1 MAIGYEG
8 YIRLKL
14 DGTANWETLLGT
26 GGSVPQARQR
36 LESQSGYGGRIKT
49 PVDEI
54 GIGFPENY
62 DWTAWDGSLSFEL
75 HKNALDNQIVPWI
88 FDRQSH
94 AQVYL
99 VSRGSN
105 VQQFDY
111 CYWNS
116 INLSAGDGAAV
127 EGSVGFV
134 GMERDSYTIGGD
146 YIGNKNNN
154 ILETANYP
162 APLNVSD
169 ANDTPIPFWDTTV
182 TIEST
187 EYEFT
192 TWSLDFSQDVTKFF
206 ECGRTSAGADPGVQE
221 PKYVAVGPMSVV
233 FQGDYM
239 FVTTASFAIPDT
251 LTTLYVNIGGTD
263 VKLET
268 LELTS
273 ATDAVQNGSAIT
285 PIGVEY
291 FAYEI
296 AA

>member
-1 MAIGYEG
+1 MAVGYEG
-8 YIRLKL
+8 LVRLQL
-14 DGTANWETLLGT
+14 DSTSIETMMGT
-26 GGSVPQARQR
+26 GSAVPRARQR
-36 LESQSGYGGRIKT
+36 LESQSGYGGRIAS
-49 PVDEI
+49 PVAEI
-54 GIGFPENY
+54 GIGFPDNY
-62 DWTAWDGSLSFEL
+62 DWTQWDGSMNFEL
-75 HKNALDNQIVPWI
+75 HKTALDNQIKPWI

-94 AQVYL
+94 AK
-99 VSRGSN
+99 VSLQSRESN
-105 VQQFDY
+105 VQDFDNS
-111 CYWNS
+111 YWTS
-116 INLSAGDGAAV
+116 INLSAGDGTLV
-127 EGSVGFV
+127 DGSVAFV
-134 GMERDSYTIGGD
+134 AMERDSYTIGGN
-146 YIGNKNNN
+146 YIGNKNSN
-154 ILETANYP
+154 IFGGSDVP
-162 APLNVSD
+162 VPLNVGG

-182 TIEST
+182 TIDAT

-192 TWSLDFSQDVTKFF
+192 TWSLDFSQDVVKFF
-206 ECGRTSAGADPGVQE
+206 ECGRTSTGADPGVQE
-221 PKYVAVGPMSVV
+221 PKYVAVGPMSAT